1 MIALAELK
9 KLPIEERLQLVEEL
23 RNSIAED
30 RAALPD
36 PQELVEELERRD
48 ALFLSDPSS
57 AIPWEVVKEQ
67 LRSSRA

>member
-23 RNSIAED
+23 WDSIAEE

-36 PQELVEELERRD
+36 LPEVLEELERRD
-48 ALFLSDPSS
+48 ALFQADPSS